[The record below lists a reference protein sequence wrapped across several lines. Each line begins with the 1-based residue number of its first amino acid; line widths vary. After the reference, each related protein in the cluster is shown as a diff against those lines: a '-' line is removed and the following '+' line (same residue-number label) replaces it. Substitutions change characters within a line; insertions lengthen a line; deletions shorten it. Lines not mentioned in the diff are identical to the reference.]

1 MIVSLAFLRTL
12 VKTDLSDEVLAVKL
26 DAIESMIRKYTN
38 NNFQDRNFR
47 ACMNCGE
54 DNLLIGYPPSLNP
67 EDTIEISNS
76 QFNNGLYVVKDVL
89 ETGIEVDK
97 PLIEEEG
104 VLVTK
109 ITYPSDVK
117 MGVVNLIDWELNNRS
132 KVGIKSESLSRYSV
146 TYYDMDSNSEVG
158 FPASMI
164 GFLKPYKRARF

>member
-1 MIVSLAFLRTL
+1 M
-12 VKTDLSDEVLAVKL
+12 
-26 DAIESMIRKYTN
+26 
-38 NNFQDRNFR
+38 
-47 ACMNCGE
+47 
-54 DNLLIGYPPSLNP
+54 
-67 EDTIEISNS
+67 
-76 QFNNGLYVVKDVL
+76 

>member
-47 ACMNCGE
+47 DRMNCAE
-54 DNLLIGYPPSLNP
+54 DNLLIGCPPSLNP
-67 EDTIEISNS
+67 EDTIDISNS

-89 ETGIEVDK
+89 ETGIQVDK

>member
-47 ACMNCGE
+47 DRMNCAE
-54 DNLLIGYPPSLNP
+54 DNLLIGCPPSLNP